1 MSKEGIEHHQIPL
14 IGLGTFKLRTN
25 ENKETVYNVLDVAIS
40 CGYRLFDTASC
51 YRNEKDI
58 GDALQKL
65 YIKHNIS
72 RGDIYITSKLA
83 PKDMTYEKTLQS
95 CTQSIADLQ
104 CTYLDYYLIHWPGR
118 AKLKPE
124 DDQHISARK
133 EVWCAMQELK
143 SKGLVRNIGV
153 SNFTIKHLDELLSY
167 GGVKPMLNQVEFHV
181 HLAQKELLQYCQLNG
196 ILLQSY
202 SSLGTGLLLNDPVVT
217 EIAEKNN
224 RTPAQILLKWVLQQG
239 VSVIPKSTNG
249 EHIASNFS
257 LNDFCIE
264 DDDMDRLF
272 QLNIDKHYCW
282 DPAKIV

>member
-1 MSKEGIEHHQIPL
+1 
-14 IGLGTFKLRTN
+14 
-25 ENKETVYNVLDVAIS
+25 
-40 CGYRLFDTASC
+40 
-51 YRNEKDI
+51 
-58 GDALQKL
+58 
-65 YIKHNIS
+65 
-72 RGDIYITSKLA
+72 
-83 PKDMTYEKTLQS
+83 
-95 CTQSIADLQ
+95 
-104 CTYLDYYLIHWPGR
+104 
-118 AKLKPE
+118 
-124 DDQHISARK
+124 
-133 EVWCAMQELK
+133 MQELK